1 MVIQQVVH
9 QAPAVLRNGIKFTPS
24 MLTQRA
30 LQLILNQFFRKE
42 IQSGQLD
49 VLQHKTMRVA
59 VPDLDLSFQATLADN
74 PASDKRKFPFP
85 ELTTFLP
92 KRLFSAGPPG
102 SLSTHSPDRPSEMK
116 RTDKRLRVS
125 MIKGSEP
132 AADVSFTGNMD
143 DLYLIATQRTDP
155 DTLFFQ
161 RKLKITGDTEL
172 GLALKNL
179 LDTIE
184 LSERL
189 PQFMHQWTEQFADE
203 LERQSYEKGV

>member
-9 QAPAVLRNGIKFTPS
+9 QAPAVLRNGIKFAPT

-59 VPDLDLSFQATLADN
+59 VPDLGLSFQATLADN
-74 PASDKRKFPFP
+74 PASGTSKFPFP

-92 KRLFSAGPPG
+92 KRLFSAGSPG
-102 SLSTHSPDRPSEMK
+102 SFSTHSSDRPSEMK

-125 MIKGSEP
+125 MIKDSEP

-161 RKLKITGDTEL
+161 RRLKITGDTEL